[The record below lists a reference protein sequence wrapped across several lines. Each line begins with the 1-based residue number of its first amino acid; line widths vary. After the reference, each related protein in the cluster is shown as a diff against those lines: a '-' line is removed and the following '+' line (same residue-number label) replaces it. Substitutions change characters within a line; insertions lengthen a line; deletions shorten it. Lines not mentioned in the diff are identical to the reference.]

1 MGGLA
6 KGPMLGVVPLG
17 GSQTRSLEGA
27 GWGEAGGQDR
37 GEDLIPGGLEPLFP
51 TPSGMTRWDP
61 MREPMSAPTNREP
74 HWENFFGNERS
85 HQQGTCGV
93 EKFLRAI
100 GEGTSFDQR
109 KK

>member
-74 HWENFFGNERS
+74 HWENFFWERTQSPTGDLWSGKIFTSYRGGN
-85 HQQGTCGV
+85 
-93 EKFLRAI
+93 F
-100 GEGTSFDQR
+100 F
-109 KK
+109 

>member
-1 MGGLA
+1 LRGSESMGGLA
-6 KGPMLGVVPLG
+6 KGPVLGMVPLG

-61 MREPMSAPTNREP
+61 MR
-74 HWENFFGNERS
+74 G
-85 HQQGTCGV
+85 
-93 EKFLRAI
+93 L
-100 GEGTSFDQR
+100 
-109 KK
+109 